1 MRDFHERS
9 RNRGSRVRLAASRA
23 AAGEALFDH
32 HLSISAAGLPTIPRE
47 SSWSL
52 RRKHCE
58 ELFAEKPNAALWLA
72 TFNGKAVDL
81 RELLQAEGFLLSTE
95 RLVHTV

>member
-1 MRDFHERS
+1 MNE
-9 RNRGSRVRLAASRA
+9 AAIEVQESDSLHLVQPL
-23 AAGEALFDH
+23 GEALFDH